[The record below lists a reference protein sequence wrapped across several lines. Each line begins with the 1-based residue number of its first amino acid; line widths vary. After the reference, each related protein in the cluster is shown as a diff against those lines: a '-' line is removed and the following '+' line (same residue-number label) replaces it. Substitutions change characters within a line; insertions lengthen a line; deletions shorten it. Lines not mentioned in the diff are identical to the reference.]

1 MISDGGLAND
11 SGMRVS
17 KESRGK
23 NSSKGEKKGIMGM
36 PNYHSN

>member
-1 MISDGGLAND
+1 DGGLAD
-11 SGMRVS
+11 DCGIRVS

-23 NSSKGEKKGIMGM
+23 NSNKGEKKGIMGL